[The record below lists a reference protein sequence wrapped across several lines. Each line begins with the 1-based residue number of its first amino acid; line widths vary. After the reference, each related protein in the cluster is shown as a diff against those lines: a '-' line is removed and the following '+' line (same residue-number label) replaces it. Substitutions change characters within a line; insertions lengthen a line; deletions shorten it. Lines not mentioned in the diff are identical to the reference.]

1 MAEVTAPP
9 TINEET
15 AAAPPARG
23 GQQVRCTIDA
33 SDVIAFVGLKVSSVL
48 LACIEQEG
56 DRVSQDH
63 PGPTSDREAELG
75 RRLQR

>member
-1 MAEVTAPP
+1 MKKLLRLPLLAEVSRYAP
-9 TINEET
+9 
-15 AAAPPARG
+15 
-23 GQQVRCTIDA
+23 TIDA
-33 SDVIAFVGLKVSSVL
+33 SDVIAFVDLKVSSVL
-48 LACIEQEG
+48 LACVEQEG